1 MMDFTSARG
10 AIGML
15 AGNSALSKWWSTR
28 LLGALLLAGLAAVP
42 ASGRAQ
48 GRTGTQGGGSLPAVS
63 LDGNY
68 FSAQG
73 HRFVVVGANWVPAK
87 AGMLWPVHWDPQ
99 AVEADFA
106 KMAQMGFNTVRLDLV
121 WGWFEPRPGYYNRE
135 AFAQFDYLIKLAHK
149 YRIYLNPILFT
160 GGEVGEAWWD
170 VPWRMGRDP
179 QSDPLM
185 LYLETNLAQEFGRRY
200 AHEAAILAWDLA
212 DEPPFW
218 ISRNTTDAMAANW
231 TRLIVGGIR
240 KYDKVHPIVVGTS
253 TEDFT
258 HGPFRPDTIADD
270 VDFFST
276 HPYTIYTNSLFPD
289 PMVSERGTYGA
300 AFATAL
306 NLGAGK
312 PVLMQELG
320 ASSAQYSPQKIT
332 EFERTSNYSAL
343 AAGNNGFLPWCF
355 TDAAPEQ
362 YHKVPYLRSPHET
375 QFGLTTW
382 DGKVKPRGVAFEK
395 FGKIVAR
402 MNLDGISLPRGDAA
416 IVIPEEWSVTRGN
429 HADFGLT
436 GGPNIPYVS
445 VTEGGAVDGAPPKPY
460 QDNQWVMSSVLSSFI
475 LAHRAGWNPAL
486 PREQGDWSQYPIIL
500 LPSPLTATDPIGVH
514 LHTDFWAKVRAY
526 VRNGGVL
533 YASLSANAAIPEMA
547 DLFGARMTDSQPVH
561 ELTLKI
567 VKPFGTL
574 QPGDEFHFSVP
585 GSEMKY
591 WGTGLQVGSGE
602 VIAVDQEG
610 RPALVSHKLG
620 SGRTLLS
627 AYPLE
632 AYLGSTVGAFDHA
645 PTNYRLY
652 RALRAWSGI
661 EPLVST
667 DQPEVEAGALVGQ
680 RRGYLV
686 LVNHGEQPQQVHL
699 STTLAAHQLKLLGT
713 DGETPVSREQGR
725 WNVEVPAY
733 DGVILEWNR

>member
-1 MMDFTSARG
+1 
-10 AIGML
+10 
-15 AGNSALSKWWSTR
+15 
-28 LLGALLLAGLAAVP
+28 
-42 ASGRAQ
+42 
-48 GRTGTQGGGSLPAVS
+48 
-63 LDGNY
+63 
-68 FSAQG
+68 
-73 HRFVVVGANWVPAK
+73 
-87 AGMLWPVHWDPQ
+87 
-99 AVEADFA
+99 
-106 KMAQMGFNTVRLDLV
+106 
-121 WGWFEPRPGYYNRE
+121 
-135 AFAQFDYLIKLAHK
+135 
-149 YRIYLNPILFT
+149 
-160 GGEVGEAWWD
+160 
-170 VPWRMGRDP
+170 
-179 QSDPLM
+179 
-185 LYLETNLAQEFGRRY
+185 
-200 AHEAAILAWDLA
+200 
-212 DEPPFW
+212 
-218 ISRNTTDAMAANW
+218 
-231 TRLIVGGIR
+231 
-240 KYDKVHPIVVGTS
+240 
-253 TEDFT
+253 
-258 HGPFRPDTIADD
+258 
-270 VDFFST
+270 
-276 HPYTIYTNSLFPD
+276 
-289 PMVSERGTYGA
+289 
-300 AFATAL
+300 
-306 NLGAGK
+306 
-312 PVLMQELG
+312 
-320 ASSAQYSPQKIT
+320 
-332 EFERTSNYSAL
+332 
-343 AAGNNGFLPWCF
+343 
-355 TDAAPEQ
+355 
-362 YHKVPYLRSPHET
+362 
-375 QFGLTTW
+375 
-382 DGKVKPRGVAFEK
+382 
-395 FGKIVAR
+395 